1 MSGWTAQTRPRSG
14 RQPAMDS
21 LATGQSTSESDNR
34 RSSMPWRHAARQRT
48 KGLSLGTL
56 LMSSGAAKWMA
67 ATAFPAFG
75 LKGMAVLLL
84 LVVVMFIVQ
93 FMHFV
98 FVGTTVMATAM
109 LPMVIALGVE
119 AGLPPAL
126 LALPAGMIIGGYP
139 ILMFYCTNP
148 NVLVYGT
155 GQLTVADFPR
165 VGIPVSILACIVY
178 GLCAAT
184 YWRWIGLF

>member
-1 MSGWTAQTRPRSG
+1 V
-14 RQPAMDS
+14 
-21 LATGQSTSESDNR
+21 LLITGG
-34 RSSMPWRHAARQRT
+34 
-48 KGLSLGTL
+48 GLCLGSL

-67 ATAFPAFG
+67 ATAFAAFG

-119 AGLPPAL
+119 AGLPPAV

-178 GLCAAT
+178 GICAAT